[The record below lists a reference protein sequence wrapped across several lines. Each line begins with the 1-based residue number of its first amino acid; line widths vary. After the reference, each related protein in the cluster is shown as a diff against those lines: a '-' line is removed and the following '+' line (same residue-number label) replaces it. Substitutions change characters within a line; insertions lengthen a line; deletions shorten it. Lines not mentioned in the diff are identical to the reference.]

1 MNFDFVTQAA
11 KRMIKH
17 GDIDL
22 VKDDITVHLIY
33 EPYKHDA
40 RIAFIADET
49 VKSLSDINHH
59 LPTEGILLK
68 GKTYKDG
75 VFDAADIKFPI
86 IGSDKHNQEIVA
98 IALVHVK
105 TDTIIAIIR
114 TPFLLNHFAFNG
126 GDVIV
131 TWNNSANKIFNIKKD
146 LEEIV
151 L

>member
-75 VFDAADIKFPI
+75 
-86 IGSDKHNQEIVA
+86 
-98 IALVHVK
+98 
-105 TDTIIAIIR
+105 
-114 TPFLLNHFAFNG
+114 
-126 GDVIV
+126 DVIV
-131 TWNNSANKIFNIKKD
+131 TWDNSANKIFNIKKD

>member
-59 LPTEGILLK
+59 LPTWKHTLQHDM
-68 GKTYKDG
+68 KTSSRMASG
-75 VFDAADIKFPI
+75 
-86 IGSDKHNQEIVA
+86 
-98 IALVHVK
+98 
-105 TDTIIAIIR
+105 
-114 TPFLLNHFAFNG
+114 
-126 GDVIV
+126 
-131 TWNNSANKIFNIKKD
+131 
-146 LEEIV
+146 
-151 L
+151 